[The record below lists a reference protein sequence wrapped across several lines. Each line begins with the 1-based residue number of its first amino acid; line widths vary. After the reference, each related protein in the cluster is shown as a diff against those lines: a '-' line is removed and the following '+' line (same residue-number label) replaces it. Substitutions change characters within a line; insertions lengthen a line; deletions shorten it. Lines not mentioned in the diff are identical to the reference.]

1 MSGLYDGKSLNSMT
15 VKDLRTVL
23 DKARVDHSQLK
34 VKKDLLKA
42 IGRLPPPP
50 ADDTGAGGGD
60 GSAAA
65 GAAAGAAFG
74 TRLCGV
80 APHKMH
86 GPPSFGIFFPTAAS
100 TNPALAQHLVRSKN
114 QSSVTFC

>member
-42 IGRLPPPP
+42 VGRLPPPP

-65 GAAAGAAFG
+65 GAGAGAGAADAAAAAAAAAAA
-74 TRLCGV
+74 V
-80 APHKMH
+80 A
-86 GPPSFGIFFPTAAS
+86 A
-100 TNPALAQHLVRSKN
+100 
-114 QSSVTFC
+114 